1 MSTTINSTGLNAAH
15 HLNAE
20 LSNFHTWVIQIE
32 ECIIGKGLK
41 GYLDGT
47 IIRPKVVQTSSQTPI
62 VDTPIYSLN
71 PSLAEFIYRDGIAR
85 SILINSILD
94 PVTAGVDRTGTTHK
108 CWTSVLETCSPQSD
122 AMISL
127 VSRQLETTFM
137 TDDTSVQNVQN
148 HITEM
153 KGLRHKLNELGK
165 NLTDKDFQGHLIRS
179 LPATTEWMGISG
191 SLHRQSLSNCIADII
206 TNAITINGF
215 RSRPKVHTGALA
227 TSSNS
232 PTRRCSNPQ
241 CKARNRTS
249 HVITDCYWPGGG
261 KEGQFPSNFGKRNG
275 TPQSNITTIS
285 SSPGASIA
293 YSPHYALSAVSR
305 ACGFDWAD
313 EPCGIEVRIGGSDED
328 VCMRIEKCPSATVE
342 ETGDK
347 DDGRVYE
354 CLSED
359 STYVLE
365 AIQEAVA
372 YVTVAQP
379 HFPQPT
385 SSAPL
390 DSGATDHF
398 FRHREA
404 FSDYKEIPTRF
415 GHAAQSG
422 DGFPIVGRGSVTRNI
437 HTDGKWATVTF
448 RNALHAPTLASDLI
462 SVSQLDKAGCTTI
475 FETNKATVTKGR
487 QQLFGASINNNIYC
501 VNMEPIPGAFLS
513 TSTPASLCQWHRRL
527 AHGSAEVI
535 KTMAD
540 KDLVDGLS
548 ITSRETPGK
557 CVDCIL
563 ARQTTRPYDKPS
575 DPDVDPLELVA
586 FDLWGPS
593 RIPTDAGN
601 IYMMAIVDSGSGTH
615 AAEFL
620 PNKGDTATIA
630 AFDRYRVTAE
640 AESGKRIRTV
650 LTDNAFVSKAWEDY
664 FTSHDIHHV
673 TTTPYSSAQN
683 GLAERAIRQI
693 TEDMRANLR
702 DSGLGP
708 SYWAHAADHSTYT
721 RNYIPSRRH
730 PNRIPREI
738 LTGKRQDISH
748 LRVFGSRCWC
758 KVPVINGHQVD
769 GGDKIDNRG
778 EECIFLGYAPGSG
791 NYICQDKQGRIID
804 SRTVTFEEG
813 VPHRTRDSDE
823 IEFTNISP
831 SPPSPAPDSPPPHTP
846 ETSEQLPKPDIIPP
860 TSDNAPRNRRS
871 RAEIWGTIPTRSSP
885 RLNPVV
891 EETNAAANT
900 AMTDPISQLSGEL
913 DDCIVLLSS
922 DPMTISVPKSY
933 SEAIRVDKP
942 RWFSAMDVE
951 MDNHREKGTW
961 ELVDP
966 PPGANIM
973 DCRWVYDI
981 KLDGHGKWIR
991 DKARLVGK
999 GFTQQLGV
1007 DYTET
1012 WAAVSRME
1020 SIRMVAAVAASL
1032 DLKLW
1037 QIDFIAAYLNSTPE
1051 VDIYMRQPPGY
1062 IVPGHENS
1070 VCHLKKTLY
1079 GTMQGAYDWARTL
1092 DAGFTSIG
1100 YQASKADPCVR
1111 VKRSGSNLTLTA
1123 TYTDDVWGAST
1134 TSELGEEAKKELG
1147 RLWDIKDVG
1156 ENHRLLGMRVDQD
1169 LDKGTVT
1176 LSQRAYFEQVLTRFK
1191 LNNITPRN
1199 TPLPIGIQLN
1209 ADMAPITETEKREMK
1224 DKPYREVLGCVM
1236 WCQLATRPDLS
1247 FTVGLLSRFQS
1258 NPGIEHWKALMHVVG
1273 YIKNTIDY
1281 GIVFSR
1287 DCPLKPFGY
1296 VDASYGDDPD
1306 TRRST
1311 SGQVFIM
1318 AGGPVSWSSKRQA
1331 TVALSTVEAEY
1342 VSLSR
1347 GAQQLRWMFAWME
1360 EIGMEQERPGH
1371 LKGDNEGSV
1380 SLTKNTHGHH
1390 RVKHI
1395 DLRLHYIRELVA
1407 SKEIT
1412 VDSIRG
1418 TENPADLFTKP
1429 LPRDTHYRYLKD
1441 LNIIQITT

>member
-1 MSTTINSTGLNAAH
+1 MYYYYPAAYHTITTMSTTINSTGLNAAH

-831 SPPSPAPDSPPPHTP
+831 SPPSPAPDSPLPHTP

-871 RAEIWGTIPTRSSP
+871 RAEIWGNIPTRSSP

-913 DDCIVLLSS
+913 DDCICPQVIL
-922 DPMTISVPKSY
+922 
-933 SEAIRVDKP
+933 R
-942 RWFSAMDVE
+942 
-951 MDNHREKGTW
+951 
-961 ELVDP
+961 
-966 PPGANIM
+966 
-973 DCRWVYDI
+973 
-981 KLDGHGKWIR
+981 GH
-991 DKARLVGK
+991 
-999 GFTQQLGV
+999 T
-1007 DYTET
+1007 
-1012 WAAVSRME
+1012 
-1020 SIRMVAAVAASL
+1020 
-1032 DLKLW
+1032 
-1037 QIDFIAAYLNSTPE
+1037 
-1051 VDIYMRQPPGY
+1051 
-1062 IVPGHENS
+1062 
-1070 VCHLKKTLY
+1070 C
-1079 GTMQGAYDWARTL
+1079 
-1092 DAGFTSIG
+1092 
-1100 YQASKADPCVR
+1100 
-1111 VKRSGSNLTLTA
+1111 
-1123 TYTDDVWGAST
+1123 
-1134 TSELGEEAKKELG
+1134 
-1147 RLWDIKDVG
+1147 
-1156 ENHRLLGMRVDQD
+1156 
-1169 LDKGTVT
+1169 
-1176 LSQRAYFEQVLTRFK
+1176 
-1191 LNNITPRN
+1191 
-1199 TPLPIGIQLN
+1199 
-1209 ADMAPITETEKREMK
+1209 
-1224 DKPYREVLGCVM
+1224 
-1236 WCQLATRPDLS
+1236 
-1247 FTVGLLSRFQS
+1247 
-1258 NPGIEHWKALMHVVG
+1258 
-1273 YIKNTIDY
+1273 
-1281 GIVFSR
+1281 
-1287 DCPLKPFGY
+1287 
-1296 VDASYGDDPD
+1296 
-1306 TRRST
+1306 
-1311 SGQVFIM
+1311 
-1318 AGGPVSWSSKRQA
+1318 
-1331 TVALSTVEAEY
+1331 
-1342 VSLSR
+1342 
-1347 GAQQLRWMFAWME
+1347 
-1360 EIGMEQERPGH
+1360 
-1371 LKGDNEGSV
+1371 
-1380 SLTKNTHGHH
+1380 
-1390 RVKHI
+1390 
-1395 DLRLHYIRELVA
+1395 
-1407 SKEIT
+1407 
-1412 VDSIRG
+1412 
-1418 TENPADLFTKP
+1418 
-1429 LPRDTHYRYLKD
+1429 
-1441 LNIIQITT
+1441 